1 MPHTA
6 LAAPINMLVRVLD
19 NRGLDGRDI
28 VRRAGFDP
36 ALLSE
41 PGARYPERLYPA
53 LWKLVVE
60 ETGDPCIGLA
70 LIQHLHASHLHALGY
85 AWLASDSLKDALER
99 LCRYSHVLTERDE
112 FVLSEEHE
120 GYRLRSIIPPGA
132 KPIAD
137 QDSDTFMAGVVQLAR
152 FSYGD
157 EFSPLRVEFE
167 HPKPDCWNLFFEF
180 FRCPVEFGCARDIL
194 WFGKKELEEKLS
206 TGNAELAH
214 ANDAIVK
221 RYLAR
226 LDKSQVASRVRE
238 KLIDQLSSGHATQTS
253 VASALSMS
261 TRALQRRLKEE
272 GTSYKQLLDDV
283 RKDLA
288 VEYLSQPHT
297 PIKEVTF
304 MLGFSEISN
313 FSRAFKRWTGQ
324 APSSFQAAQR

>member
-36 ALLSE
+36 GLLDQ
-41 PGARYPERLYPA
+41 PGARYPEKSYPG
-53 LWKLVVE
+53 LWKLAVE

-85 AWLASDSLKDALER
+85 AWLASGTLKDALER

-112 FVLSEEHE
+112 IVLTEERE
-120 GYRLRSIIPPGA
+120 GYRLTSVIPPGA
-132 KPIAD
+132 TPVAA

-157 EFSPLRVEFE
+157 EFGPLRVEFE
-167 HPKPDCWNLFFEF
+167 HDRPPCWNLFFEF
-180 FRCPVEFGCARDIL
+180 FRCPVEFDCRRDSL
-194 WFGKKELEEKLS
+194 LFGKAELEQRLS

-214 ANDAIVK
+214 ANDAIIK

-226 LDKSQVASRVRE
+226 LDQSRVASQVRE
-238 KLIDQLSSGHATQTS
+238 KLIDQLSSGHATQES
-253 VASALSMS
+253 VARSLNIS
-261 TRALQRRLKEE
+261 TRALQRRLREE
-272 GTSYKQLLDDV
+272 DTSYKRLLDEV
-283 RKDLA
+283 RRDLA
-288 VEYLSQPHT
+288 AEYLSQPDM
-297 PIKEVTF
+297 PIKEVAF

-324 APSSFQAAQR
+324 SPSAFQATRQ